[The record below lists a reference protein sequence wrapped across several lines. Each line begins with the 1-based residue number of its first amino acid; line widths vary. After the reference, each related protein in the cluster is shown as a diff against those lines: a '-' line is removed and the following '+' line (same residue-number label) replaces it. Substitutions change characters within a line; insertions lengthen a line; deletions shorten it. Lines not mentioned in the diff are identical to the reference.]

1 VRLEIIVPPSRE
13 ALFQYLDEGRGDLV
27 AAGLTKT
34 PEREQKYAFS
44 APYQFVNELLVVPAG
59 DTTTRTLADL
69 KGKKIAA
76 RKSSSYYQT
85 LKDFQGELG
94 FQIDVLPEDLETED
108 VLVEVGERKI
118 AATLADSSIVQIE
131 LTYNDAI
138 RSAGP
143 VGDVKEVG
151 WAMRENQH
159 ELKAA
164 ADGYLKQLYK
174 STIYNMT
181 VAKYFTNAKQRR
193 FGTRAARSDKAG
205 GQLSPYDALV
215 KKHARTW
222 ELDWRLVTSQ
232 IVPRV
237 TLRSARPELG
247 RRAGSDA
254 SDAADGTGAEGPQHR
269 RPEQRNPRRRDVDG
283 EVLGVVR
290 QPRCS
295 GEGSDTLRT
304 RQLQLWPR
312 PRTGRTR
319 TGQGHG
325 PQPEQV
331 VRKRR
336 AVDAPLEEAGHRQ
349 KGSATGSVTATSP

>member
-1 VRLEIIVPPSRE
+1 VNIKPAPETADTFELLQRVSRGDERITVADSDIVAAARPFAPNIQSPCKLAEKQPIAWGIRKENKDLKAALDAFLVEHALTEFKDETYFADLQEIKKRKVLRVLTRNSSSTFFIYKGEQLGFEYELAQGFAKSLGVRLEIIVPPSRE

-193 FGTRAARSDKAG
+193 FGTRAAAPTKPAASSRRTMRS
-205 GQLSPYDALV
+205 
-215 KKHARTW
+215 
-222 ELDWRLVTSQ
+222 
-232 IVPRV
+232 
-237 TLRSARPELG
+237 
-247 RRAGSDA
+247 
-254 SDAADGTGAEGPQHR
+254 
-269 RPEQRNPRRRDVDG
+269 
-283 EVLGVVR
+283 
-290 QPRCS
+290 
-295 GEGSDTLRT
+295 
-304 RQLQLWPR
+304 
-312 PRTGRTR
+312 
-319 TGQGHG
+319 
-325 PQPEQV
+325 
-331 VRKRR
+331 
-336 AVDAPLEEAGHRQ
+336 
-349 KGSATGSVTATSP
+349 